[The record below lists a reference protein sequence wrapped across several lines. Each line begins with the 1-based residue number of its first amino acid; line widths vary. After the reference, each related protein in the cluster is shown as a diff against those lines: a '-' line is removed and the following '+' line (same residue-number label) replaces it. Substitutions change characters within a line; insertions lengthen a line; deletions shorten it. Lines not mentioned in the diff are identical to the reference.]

1 MKIARSRMHGWVW
14 TNQGWQKKPR
24 LYGWIVRTSAC
35 LIAMAIRHPVDIA
48 EIAVWVVAAA
58 ACALA
63 FRSTTRERPPE
74 DLTRTIFPD
83 EP

>member
-1 MKIARSRMHGWVW
+1 MA
-14 TNQGWQKKPR
+14 
-24 LYGWIVRTSAC
+24 AC
-35 LIAMAIRHPVDIA
+35 LGAMAVRHPVDIA

-63 FRSTTRERPPE
+63 FRSTMRERPPE
-74 DLTRTIFPD
+74 DLTRVIFPD